1 MPIVQKNQQEK
12 VTVSVYNQTLRL
24 IVLCHFYFVQMW
36 KVTKAFKVSIKWE
49 NGVLPK
55 IQVNRKTYFCIHFSS
70 FSLCNTT
77 TLPFHYFFWHERY
90 RLLCVCVECIF
101 FSLSS
106 LDKRQTRKKKQNSL
120 MARYV
125 NLSEH
130 KIRANLKRHNHVSA
144 RISLCYKKMFICLI
158 ISLLTTE

>member
-12 VTVSVYNQTLRL
+12 VTVSAGNQTLRL

-77 TLPFHYFFWHERY
+77 TLPFHYFLWHGRY
-90 RLLCVCVECIF
+90 RLLPKLNICVCVVSIF
-101 FSLSS
+101 FPIKFGQKTNKEKETEQF
-106 LDKRQTRKKKQNSL
+106 DGEVRKFKR
-120 MARYV
+120 
-125 NLSEH
+125 
-130 KIRANLKRHNHVSA
+130 I
-144 RISLCYKKMFICLI
+144 
-158 ISLLTTE
+158 